1 MAGFKPVTH
10 VIFDMD
16 GLLINTED
24 LYTNL
29 FNAICADYGKTYTY
43 ELKIKLMGRRPLDAM
58 EIMMKELDMSGVTAQ
73 ELLDK
78 SHSMQPTYFAEAAL
92 LPGAARLINHL
103 SNHGI
108 PMSICTGSSNQAFN
122 IKTNGKTEMLELFGK
137 MQHILKCG
145 SDVRVTKGKPAPDAY
160 LVAKS
165 LFSPEPESSQCLAF
179 EDSPGGVESAISAG
193 MQCIMIPDPRIPVD
207 KRALATQVC
216 TSLETFKPEQFG
228 LPAY

>member
-1 MAGFKPVTH
+1 MGLISRVSSRTYREIGRLKMAGFKPVTH

-29 FNAICADYGKTYTY
+29 FDAICADYGKTYTY

-108 PMSICTGSSNQAFN
+108 PMSICTGSS
-122 IKTNGKTEMLELFGK
+122 IRRL
-137 MQHILKCG
+137 ILRRMERRRCWSCSG
-145 SDVRVTKGKPAPDAY
+145 R
-160 LVAKS
+160 
-165 LFSPEPESSQCLAF
+165 C
-179 EDSPGGVESAISAG
+179 
-193 MQCIMIPDPRIPVD
+193 
-207 KRALATQVC
+207 
-216 TSLETFKPEQFG
+216 
-228 LPAY
+228 